1 MISRSRPMKIVVV
14 CVNYFCEV
22 PITKMLQ
29 TINMSG
35 SYALSVILVDNS
47 HSMPASPSYAQIAEN
62 PAVKLLDPG
71 GNLGYL
77 GAFAWAVRTQS
88 LDDAYDIVILAN
100 PDLEFSQD
108 FFATLAAADYD
119 ESIAIIAP
127 DIVNLPSLSHANPAM
142 ARRPNRR
149 LMWLR
154 KVVHSNKQ
162 VYRAYDLVHRLKKR
176 LRVRTSAPQVDQARI
191 YAPHGAL
198 MLFRAEY
205 FEAGGSLDYFSF
217 LFGEEIF
224 VAEEARR
231 IGKSVLFD
239 PNLQARHHEHVATGV
254 LGTSKLSE
262 FSHKSLARIYD
273 KYFKHEH

>member
-1 MISRSRPMKIVVV
+1 MNSRSRLMKIAVV
-14 CVNYFCEV
+14 CVNYFCEGT
-22 PITKMLQ
+22 IATMLR

-35 SYALSVILVDNS
+35 DYALSITLVDNS
-47 HSMPASPSYAQIAEN
+47 QSMSASPSFAQIAGT
-62 PAVKLLDPG
+62 PAVTLLDPG

-88 LDDAYDIVILAN
+88 LHSTHDMVILAN

-108 FFATLAAADYD
+108 FFATLAATDYD
-119 ESIAIIAP
+119 EDIAIIAP
-127 DIVNLPSLSHANPAM
+127 DIVNLPSLSRANPAM
-142 ARRPNRR
+142 TRRPTRR
-149 LMWLR
+149 RMGLR

-162 VYRAYDLVHRLKKR
+162 VYAAYDLLHRLKKR
-176 LRVRTSAPQVDQARI
+176 LRAQTSAPQVEPARI

-198 MLFRAEY
+198 MLFRAGY

-217 LFGEEIF
+217 LFGEELF

-239 PNLQARHHEHVATGV
+239 PNLHARHHEHVATGV
-254 LGTSKLSE
+254 LGTSNLSK
-262 FSHKSLARIYD
+262 FSHESLARIYD
-273 KYFKHEH
+273 EYFRHDR